1 MSTRAKLIALSSVL
15 ACADYATRRTAA
27 EASQRRSTRQR
38 IGRVEIRAAID
49 ADIQATPCLLRTMAF
64 ALRLYRDG
72 LCAIFDKEPRQRNEK
87 YSFSKAFN
95 HRAKT
100 T

>member
-1 MSTRAKLIALSSVL
+1 MRGRHAQNGGRGLPTPIDQTENWA
-15 ACADYATRRTAA
+15 RR
-27 EASQRRSTRQR
+27 
-38 IGRVEIRAAID
+38 IRAAID
-49 ADIQATPCLLRTMAF
+49 ADIQATLRLRRTMAF
-64 ALRLYRDG
+64 ALCLYRDG
-72 LCAIFDKEPRQRNEK
+72 FCAIFDKEPRQRNEK